1 MNEEKNKYIS
11 KYNKNNYKMYQ
22 FRVKKSET
30 ELIEKLDKQSNRNNY
45 IVSLIKD
52 KINIDKNVY
61 NNDNRFSRTSTLI
74 GDGSMII
81 LKKSKVIVFG
91 VGGVGG
97 YVVETLARSGVGQID
112 IVDFDKVS
120 LTNINRQI
128 IALSSTVDKLKI
140 DVLKE
145 RMLDI
150 NPNVIVNAYPMYLDA
165 SNIDTF
171 DLKQYD
177 YVIDAID
184 SVTSKL
190 LLIEYCIKNN
200 INIISSMGTG
210 NKLDPSLL
218 KISDIS
224 KTSVCPLAK
233 VIRYELRKR
242 NINHLKVL
250 FSTETPIKRF
260 VEESENKKSPAS
272 ISFVPSVAGILIARE
287 VIINLTKIE

>member
-1 MNEEKNKYIS
+1 MNEEKKKYIS
-11 KYNKNNYKMYQ
+11 NYNKNNYKMYQ

-45 IVSLIKD
+45 IISLIKEKLHIPKKKD
-52 KINIDKNVY
+52 
-61 NNDNRFSRTSTLI
+61 DNRFSRTQTLI
-74 GDGSMII
+74 GENNMSI

-97 YVVETLARSGVGQID
+97 YVVETLARSGIGQID

-128 IALSSTVDKLKI
+128 IALDSTIGKLKI
-140 DVLKE
+140 EVLKE

-150 NPNVIVNAYPMYLDA
+150 NPSLNVNAYPMYLDE
-165 SNIDTF
+165 SNIENF
-171 DLKQYD
+171 NLMQYD

-184 SVTSKL
+184 SVNSKL
-190 LLIEYCIKNN
+190 LLIEYCKKNN

-250 FSTETPIKRF
+250 FSTEIPIKKF
-260 VEESENKKSPAS
+260 VEEDEKKKSPS
-272 ISFVPSVAGILIARE
+272 SVSFVPSVAGILIARE
-287 VIINLTKIE
+287 VVMDIIEN